1 MKLKH
6 LAYHGGRKGTGFP
19 GDNGL
24 SNPIQQENVRLAI
37 TKALRLN
44 YSISRSK
51 NQPLFKKEQ
60 ISLAEGTWILGLKFQ
75 NPESLLLP
83 PLCMKYFFLTH
94 HSFGMTSMISLSL
107 CKKLSYTFP
116 QVTFGM
122 EKHVAP
128 FRVCPPPPHI
138 WYLMQ
143 TF

>member
-6 LAYHGGRKGTGFP
+6 LANHGGRKGTGFP

-75 NPESLLLP
+75 NPVSLLLP
-83 PLCMKYFFLTH
+83 PLCMKDFF
-94 HSFGMTSMISLSL
+94 
-107 CKKLSYTFP
+107 
-116 QVTFGM
+116 
-122 EKHVAP
+122 
-128 FRVCPPPPHI
+128 
-138 WYLMQ
+138 
-143 TF
+143 

>member
-6 LAYHGGRKGTGFP
+6 LAYHGGRKGTGSL

-24 SNPIQQENVRLAI
+24 SNLIQQENVRLAI

-75 NPESLLLP
+75 NPSVTASCIYERS
-83 PLCMKYFFLTH
+83 FLTL
-94 HSFGMTSMISLSL
+94 HSFGVASIYDLFSL
-107 CKKLSYTFP
+107 CKKLIYTFP

-128 FRVCPPPPHI
+128 LEFARPPLI
-138 WYLMQ
+138 
-143 TF
+143 FGI

>member
-6 LAYHGGRKGTGFP
+6 LAYHGGRKGTGSL

-75 NPESLLLP
+75 NPSVTASCIYEII
-83 PLCMKYFFLTH
+83 FLTL
-94 HSFGMTSMISLSL
+94 HSFGVASIYNLSFL
-107 CKKLSYTFP
+107 FARS
-116 QVTFGM
+116 
-122 EKHVAP
+122 
-128 FRVCPPPPHI
+128 
-138 WYLMQ
+138 
-143 TF
+143 

>member
-6 LAYHGGRKGTGFP
+6 LVYHGGRKGTGFP

-60 ISLAEGTWILGLKFQ
+60 ISLAEGPGFWDSSFRIQ
-75 NPESLLLP
+75 NPCSWP
-83 PLCMKYFFLTH
+83 IY
-94 HSFGMTSMISLSL
+94 
-107 CKKLSYTFP
+107 
-116 QVTFGM
+116 V
-122 EKHVAP
+122 
-128 FRVCPPPPHI
+128 
-138 WYLMQ
+138 
-143 TF
+143 

>member
-6 LAYHGGRKGTGFP
+6 LAYHGGRKGTGSL

-60 ISLAEGTWILGLKFQ
+60 ISLAEGTWILGLRFWT
-75 NPESLLLP
+75 SSIMP
-83 PLCMKYFFLTH
+83 PCDLFLTH
-94 HSFGMTSMISLSL
+94 QSFGMATLASISSL
-107 CKKLSYTFP
+107 FLFARS
-116 QVTFGM
+116 
-122 EKHVAP
+122 
-128 FRVCPPPPHI
+128 
-138 WYLMQ
+138 
-143 TF
+143 

>member
-75 NPESLLLP
+75 NPESLFLPIYVRKIFFYHTILL
-83 PLCMKYFFLTH
+83 
-94 HSFGMTSMISLSL
+94 
-107 CKKLSYTFP
+107 
-116 QVTFGM
+116 
-122 EKHVAP
+122 A
-128 FRVCPPPPHI
+128 
-138 WYLMQ
+138 
-143 TF
+143 

>member
-6 LAYHGGRKGTGFP
+6 LAYHGGRKGTGSL

-44 YSISRSK
+44 YSISRRSK

-75 NPESLLLP
+75 NSSVILP
-83 PLCMKYFFLTH
+83 PVFMKDLF
-94 HSFGMTSMISLSL
+94 
-107 CKKLSYTFP
+107 
-116 QVTFGM
+116 
-122 EKHVAP
+122 
-128 FRVCPPPPHI
+128 
-138 WYLMQ
+138 
-143 TF
+143 

>member
-6 LAYHGGRKGTGFP
+6 LAYHGGRKGTGSL

-75 NPESLLLP
+75 NPESLFLP
-83 PLCMKYFFLTH
+83 PLCMKDLFLTH
-94 HSFGMTSMISLSL
+94 HSFVMTL
-107 CKKLSYTFP
+107 
-116 QVTFGM
+116 
-122 EKHVAP
+122 
-128 FRVCPPPPHI
+128 
-138 WYLMQ
+138 
-143 TF
+143 

>member
-51 NQPLFKKEQ
+51 NQPLFKKQQ

-75 NPESLLLP
+75 NPESLLLS
-83 PLCMKYFFLTH
+83 PLCMKDFFNT
-94 HSFGMTSMISLSL
+94 
-107 CKKLSYTFP
+107 
-116 QVTFGM
+116 
-122 EKHVAP
+122 P
-128 FRVCPPPPHI
+128 FFWHE
-138 WYLMQ
+138 
-143 TF
+143 

>member
-6 LAYHGGRKGTGFP
+6 LAYHSGRKGTGSL

-51 NQPLFKKEQ
+51 NRPLFEKEQ
-60 ISLAEGTWILGLKFQ
+60 ISFAEGTWILGLRFQ
-75 NPESLLLP
+75 DPSVTAPCIYETS
-83 PLCMKYFFLTH
+83 FLTH
-94 HSFGMTSMISLSL
+94 HSFGMISPSL
-107 CKKLSYTFP
+107 CKKLIYTFP

-128 FRVCPPPPHI
+128 FRFCPPPLI
-138 WYLMQ
+138 
-143 TF
+143 FGI

>member
-6 LAYHGGRKGTGFP
+6 LAYHGGRKGTGFL

-24 SNPIQQENVRLAI
+24 SNPIQQENVRRAI

-75 NPESLLLP
+75 NPSVTASCNYERS
-83 PLCMKYFFLTH
+83 FLTL
-94 HSFGMTSMISLSL
+94 HSFGVASIYDLSFL
-107 CKKLSYTFP
+107 FARS
-116 QVTFGM
+116 
-122 EKHVAP
+122 
-128 FRVCPPPPHI
+128 
-138 WYLMQ
+138 
-143 TF
+143 